1 MQAMAGLTLSGLRT
15 RVIECALVV
24 ALALSALVL
33 FAPNARAGEP
43 PLKVLIG
50 SGTDVTFGYS
60 QQVFNE
66 NYPLES
72 PLVFEL
78 NGAGLHY
85 YQKLQAKQATKLLE
99 PSNWELPISDACP
112 FETTNSY
119 IGNGPVGKALEA
131 VFVGTHGEAPCAYHN
146 VQGFALQHEYRR
158 GQSQLENVL
167 EVIAHNNSGL
177 AGAIHPV
184 QLVVM
189 DMGVNDLLHAVA
201 KCEKEVAEGKWT
213 GASGEPPLTECEIVS
228 LGAVIER
235 IDANIAA
242 ALYAIRNGSKFG
254 GVNYTGKITFA
265 GPYNPFGAV
274 FTPGVELNPG
284 SNFLTLVV
292 NLSTKKA
299 VEPFGV
305 CYVNPQS
312 NPASATS
319 ARAFNPL
326 IDGKPEL
333 EPERLQKWTNMANTS
348 TAFNP
353 LALFDQYKGKNGPDI
368 HPTAAGYEE
377 LANLLEQECPS
388 RRIYDLLRTRKW
400 EFGRGAWPCGRAPRA
415 VHRTKISYLGCS
427 SSWALRDR

>member
-1 MQAMAGLTLSGLRT
+1 MQAMAGLTLFRLRT

-33 FAPNARAGEP
+33 FAPNARAAEP

-60 QQVFNE
+60 QQLFNE

-72 PLVFEL
+72 PLAFEL

-112 FETTNSY
+112 FETTDSY
-119 IGNGPVGKALEA
+119 IGTGPVGKALEA
-131 VFVGTHGEAPCAYHN
+131 AFVGTHGEAPCAYHN

-167 EVIAHNNSGL
+167 ELIAHNNSGF

-189 DMGVNDLLHAVA
+189 DMGVNELLQGLA

-213 GASGEPPLTECEIVS
+213 GASGEPPLVECEIVS
-228 LGAVIER
+228 LGPVIEHV
-235 IDANIAA
+235 NNNLAA

-254 GVNYTGKITFA
+254 GVNYTGKIIFA
-265 GPYNPFGAV
+265 GPYDPFGAV

-284 SNFLTLVV
+284 SNFLIFVV
-292 NLSTKKA
+292 NRALKRT
-299 VEPFGV
+299 VTPFGA
-305 CYVNPQS
+305 CYVNPQG
-312 NPASATS
+312 NPAGTPTF
-319 ARAFNPL
+319 ARAFNPAV
-326 IDGKPEL
+326 DGMF
-333 EPERLQKWTNMANTS
+333 EPEPGRLQKWTNMANTS
-348 TAFNP
+348 TSFNP
-353 LALFDQYKGKNGPDI
+353 AAFFDQFKGKNGPDI
-368 HPTAAGYEE
+368 HPTPVGYEE
-377 LANLLEQECPS
+377 LANLLEEECP
-388 RRIYDLLRTRKW
+388 
-400 EFGRGAWPCGRAPRA
+400 
-415 VHRTKISYLGCS
+415 
-427 SSWALRDR
+427 